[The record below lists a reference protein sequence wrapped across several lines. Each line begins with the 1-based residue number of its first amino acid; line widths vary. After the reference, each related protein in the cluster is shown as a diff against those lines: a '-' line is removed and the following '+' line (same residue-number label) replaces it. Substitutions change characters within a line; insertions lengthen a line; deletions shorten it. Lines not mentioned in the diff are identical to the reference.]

1 MTSALIPGEERT
13 HLSKMLPQVVNV
25 MSLGLILVDAER
37 TVLLWNNWMRQRCSV
52 AVSEPVGVN
61 LEAVF
66 SDGLPGAL
74 GIAIGNA
81 LKYGLPSLLS
91 NALHGAVLPLFDHKK
106 GGDHPERIQQSIHV
120 LPLKGDGGERYCVLQ
135 ISDVSASVVRERKLR
150 AQAET
155 LKEQAFTDGLTG
167 LMNRRHF
174 DERFPLEFRRAKRQQ
189 SPLSLVMLDIDFFK
203 AYNDQ
208 YGHPNADK
216 VLITVA
222 QTLRAT
228 LPQSVEVIARY
239 GGEEFIVV
247 LPDCDDSEAGI
258 LGEKLRAAIEN
269 MQIPHASSDVAGFVT
284 ISVGLVSLTP
294 DAASSEHLM
303 LASVDAALYIAKH
316 KGRNRVSSPARP

>member
-1 MTSALIPGEERT
+1 MTSVLIPDEDRI
-13 HLSKMLPQVVNV
+13 HLNKMLPQIVNV
-25 MSLGLILVDAER
+25 MSLGLILVDAQL
-37 TVLLWNNWMRQRCSV
+37 TVLLWNTWMRQRCSV
-52 AVSEPVGVN
+52 TVGDPLGMP
-61 LEAVF
+61 LETVF
-66 SDGLPGAL
+66 ADGLPGAL

-106 GGDHPERIQQSIHV
+106 GGDQPERIQQSIHV

-174 DERFPLEFRRAKRQQ
+174 DARFPLEFRRAKRQQ

-228 LPQSVEVIARY
+228 LPQPVEVIARY

-247 LPDCDDSEAGI
+247 LPDCDDHEAGI

-269 MQIPHASSDVAGFVT
+269 MQIAHASSAVSEVVT

-294 DAASSEHLM
+294 DADASEHAM
-303 LASVDAALYIAKH
+303 LAAVDAALYIAKH
-316 KGRNRVSSPARP
+316 QGRNRVSSPTRA

>member
-1 MTSALIPGEERT
+1 MSSVLSPSEESL
-13 HLSKMLPQVVNV
+13 HLSKMLPQIVNV
-25 MSLGLILVDAER
+25 MSLGLILIDAQR
-37 TVLLWNNWMRQRCSV
+37 TVLLWNNWMRQRSSV
-52 AVSEPVGVN
+52 VVDDPIGMGI
-61 LEAVF
+61 EAVF
-66 SDGLPGAL
+66 VGGLPNAL
-74 GIAIGNA
+74 GIAIDNA

-91 NALHGAVLPLFDHKK
+91 NALHGAVLPLFDYKK
-106 GGDHPERIQQSIHV
+106 GGDQPERVQQSIHV
-120 LPLKGDGGERYCVLQ
+120 LPLKGDGGTRYCVLQ

-189 SPLSLVMLDIDFFK
+189 TPLSLVMLDIDFFK

-216 VLITVA
+216 VLIAVA

-228 LPQSVEVIARY
+228 LDQSIEVIARY

-247 LPDCDDSEAGI
+247 LPDCNEHDAGHI
-258 LGEKLRAAIEN
+258 GEKLRASIEN
-269 MQIPHASSDVAGFVT
+269 LQIPHATSQVSPYVT
-284 ISVGLVSLTP
+284 ISVGLSSLTP
-294 DAASSEHLM
+294 DVTSSENLM

-316 KGRNRVSSPARP
+316 KGRNRVSSAARP